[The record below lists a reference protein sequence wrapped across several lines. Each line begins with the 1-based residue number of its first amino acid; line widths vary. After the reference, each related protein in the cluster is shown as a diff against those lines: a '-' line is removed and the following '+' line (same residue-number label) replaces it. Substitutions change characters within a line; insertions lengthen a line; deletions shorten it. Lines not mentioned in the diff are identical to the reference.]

1 LSISDTNVY
10 LPHSALINNVSPYN
24 LWHMKLGHPSN
35 KILEELLSDHSDIFS
50 PSIIACDA
58 CAFAKQRCLKYSS
71 NTSKSLQFC

>member
-1 LSISDTNVY
+1 
-10 LPHSALINNVSPYN
+10 
-24 LWHMKLGHPSN
+24 MKLGHPSN